1 MIIKIDY
8 SSGKYVQMALKAL
21 AMEELLRLP

>member
-8 SSGKYVQMALKAL
+8 SSDKYVQMALKAL
-21 AMEELLRLP
+21 AMEEPLRLP